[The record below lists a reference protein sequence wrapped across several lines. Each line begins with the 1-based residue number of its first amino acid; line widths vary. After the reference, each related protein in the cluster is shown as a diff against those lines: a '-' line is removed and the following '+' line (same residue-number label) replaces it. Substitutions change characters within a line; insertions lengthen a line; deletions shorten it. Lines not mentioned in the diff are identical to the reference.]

1 MNILLKIK
9 ILTRLIL
16 IIFNKN
22 VHKAVKQYILLFEGI
37 RRKSGIKYAIRYFK
51 VSKLHITRYISGN
64 PLKSNRE
71 LVSLDQ
77 DYFPKRLNL
86 LKELIESNDLR
97 IVLTILGYTRSIIPT
112 KKEKQGIKPDF
123 SSITN
128 PYKGKVYTI
137 PKSFIKEFV
146 IKFNLLSNKPVYSD
160 NDHYVSMKGSPNG
173 PSSYSSL
180 WSIILLSYPQLDYIC
195 KMVGDYFSESL
206 SPLYNFSWNMEKTLD
221 LNKRSTGKLSIVE
234 DPELKMR
241 IIAMLDYTSQ
251 FVLKPI
257 HENILN
263 KLKNF
268 PCDRTFTQDPKHP
281 WKVNQEKFFS
291 LDLSSAT
298 DRFPIELQTKLLLYI
313 YNNDLDFVQ
322 SWKSLLI
329 NRNFQVGETTEY
341 LRYSVGQ
348 PMGAYSSW
356 AVFTI
361 THHLVV
367 QYAARLCGYIDFN
380 DYILLGDDIVIKN
393 NKVAH
398 KYITLMTRW
407 GVDISP
413 TKTHVSIDT
422 YEFAKR
428 WIKNGKEITGVPL
441 KGLFQNWNN
450 PFIVY
455 GELLN
460 YLSKLPIHRGTV
472 LDLVAKLYDKLPYRF
487 SKKMRIHSSKKIYNL
502 LYDFHFSMRF
512 SFGNLTYDEFRN
524 YIMKKNP
531 YESFTLPSFDQF
543 PSYMK
548 GIISDGLENEAAKV
562 SSDILKQYTSFETKF
577 QEEYID
583 LNVLSDWPLIKG
595 YYNHL
600 NNLKKLIKDYNSESI
615 SLIDSALGMRLN
627 NFDKIVAMHRNKSEA
642 MTHLGKLWKK
652 SIALVLYEPSE
663 LDLMLPKY
671 YGLSSNKWE
680 YAIDTNL
687 DFTIN
692 KFKII
697 IDKKLK
703 TNDPETVTNSW
714 SSLSWDMVN

>member
-9 ILTRLIL
+9 ILKRLIL
-16 IIFNKN
+16 LIFNKN

-37 RRKSGIKYAIRYFK
+37 RKQSGIKYAMRYFK
-51 VSKLHITRYISGN
+51 ISKLHITRYISGN

-71 LVSLDQ
+71 LVSLDR

-86 LKELIESNDLR
+86 LKELVNTGELR
-97 IVLTILGYTRSIIPT
+97 IVFTILGYTRSIIPT
-112 KKEKQGIKPDF
+112 KKEKLGIKPDF
-123 SSITN
+123 QSITN

-137 PKSFIKEFV
+137 PKTFIKNFV
-146 IKFNLLSNKPVYSD
+146 NKFNLQSDKPEYKD
-160 NDHYVSMKGSPNG
+160 EDHYVSMKGSPNG
-173 PSSYSSL
+173 PSTYSSL

-195 KMVGDYFSESL
+195 KIVGDYFSKSL
-206 SPLYNFSWNMEKTLD
+206 SPLYNWSWNLEKPIDPL
-221 LNKRSTGKLSIVE
+221 KRSTGKLSIVE
-234 DPELKMR
+234 DPELKLR
-241 IIAMLDYTSQ
+241 VIAMLDYTSQ
-251 FVLKPI
+251 FTLKPI

-268 PCDRTFTQDPKHP
+268 PSDRTFTQDPKHS
-281 WKVNQEKFFS
+281 WSTNQEKFFS

-298 DRFPIELQTKLLLYI
+298 DRFPIELQTKLMLYI
-313 YNNDLDFVQ
+313 YNNDLDFAQ

-329 NRNFQVGETTEY
+329 NRNFQVGESTEY

-367 QYAARLCGYIDFN
+367 HYAAHLCGIEDFK

-393 NKVAH
+393 NRVAN

-413 TKTHVSIDT
+413 TKTHVSYDT

-428 WIKNGKEITGVPL
+428 WIKNGKEISGVPL

-455 GELLN
+455 GEILN
-460 YLSKLPIHRGTV
+460 YLSRNPYYNGTV
-472 LDLVAKLYDKLPYRF
+472 LDLVAKLYDKLPYKLLKRV
-487 SKKMRIHSSKKIYNL
+487 RNHSWKKIYNL

-512 SFGNLTYDEFRN
+512 SYENLTYDEFRN
-524 YIMKKNP
+524 YIMIKNP
-531 YESFTLPSFDQF
+531 YESFTLPSYNQF

-548 GIISDGLENEAAKV
+548 GVMSDGLENEAAKV
-562 SSDILKQYTSFETKF
+562 SSDILNQYSIFERKF

-600 NNLKKLIKDYNSESI
+600 NNLKKLIKDYNDESI

-627 NFDKIVAMHRNKSEA
+627 NFDKIVSMHRNKSDA
-642 MTHLGKLWKK
+642 MIHLGKLWKK

-671 YGLSSNKWE
+671 YDISHNKWE

-697 IDKKLK
+697 IDKKLT
-703 TNDPETVTNSW
+703 TNEPPKTNSW
-714 SSLSWDMVN
+714 ESLSWDMFK